1 MTAIKTR
8 QSDIVRVLAF
18 SDIIKWEELRLVI
31 DTVKPDII
39 VLAGDLSWEG
49 FATFYYPRDL
59 PFEVQR
65 RIHAEKFYRF
75 LKYAGEKAAVLVV
88 KGDHDEEGY
97 YSSEKIDEIAGCK
110 EISGKFL
117 EVKGLGFLGF
127 GFRHAH
133 SPKVIRNMINQFN
146 RKVDVVVMHG
156 ENIRYISL
164 LKPHAIIKGGG
175 GGIGICLVNDI
186 ISVYIGPNVYAVIDF
201 RRRKAYQIRLFRFSG
216 ESLTESHLPY
226 RRYKWMK
233 RY

>member
-1 MTAIKTR
+1 M
-8 QSDIVRVLAF
+8 
-18 SDIIKWEELRLVI
+18 
-31 DTVKPDII
+31 
-39 VLAGDLSWEG
+39 
-49 FATFYYPRDL
+49 
-59 PFEVQR
+59 
-65 RIHAEKFYRF
+65 
-75 LKYAGEKAAVLVV
+75 V

-97 YSSEKIDEIAGCK
+97 YSPEKIDEIVGCK

-133 SPKVIRNMINQFN
+133 SLKVIRNMINQFS

-164 LKPHAIIKGGG
+164 LKPRVIIKGGG

-186 ISVYIGPNVYAVIDF
+186 VSVYIGPNVYAVIDF
-201 RRRKAYQIRLFRFSG
+201 RGRKADQIRLFRFSG
-216 ESLTESHLPY
+216 KSLTESHLPY

-233 RY
+233 PYSTIE